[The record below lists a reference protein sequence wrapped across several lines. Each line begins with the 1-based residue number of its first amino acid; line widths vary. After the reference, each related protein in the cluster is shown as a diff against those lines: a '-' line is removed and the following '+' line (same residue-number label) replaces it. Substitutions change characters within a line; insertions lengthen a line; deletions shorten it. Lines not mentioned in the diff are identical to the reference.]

1 MRWIAPGQG
10 RRPVRS
16 VMLLPAAPRQDAP
29 LHSMTQKNISDAPS
43 DRPESATSR
52 PRRHRVLRW
61 VAGIVA
67 VLLALLVAVILF
79 ILYYDL
85 NRAKPWIEQKVSEA
99 TGRSF
104 SIAGPLSA
112 DWHWPQPLDTGW
124 RRWIPGVTVHA
135 EQLTLGNPA
144 DFVTPEA
151 PERAVAGL
159 PALPGRKALTT
170 PVPDAATDVTDPKA
184 AKAAAQS
191 APAKTGAGAA
201 SSQVAEGPRDPAM
214 MASIG
219 HASASLRL
227 WPLLARRLQID
238 ALALDEPDIVFARRE
253 DGKVNWQFER
263 REASENPWEFDVGEL
278 RIQQGWLGYVD
289 GPIDLAMRA
298 RLSTIDNAPADSPY
312 GLAFALTG
320 YYGKAKV
327 NGQGKAGPVLSLR
340 EQTLNYPL
348 QFAANAGSVAATA
361 EGILANPAKLA
372 GLDFDVTLKAA
383 SMADLYPLTGLV
395 LPNTPAFET
404 RGHLTGS
411 LEPQKAVWKYE
422 DFKGKVGRSDLAGSL
437 TYTSAKPR
445 ARLEGFMRSE
455 QLRLAD
461 LVPVLGTSEAKAER
475 AKATGG
481 KILPDNTFDIGRW
494 NAMDLDLKFDG
505 KKIISSDQLP
515 IDALSTHAVL
525 RDGVLRL
532 DPLRFDVARGK
543 FNTVV
548 SLDSNKKPLA
558 GEIRGTVAGL
568 KLSALFPKVEL
579 MEKSLGQVDGALA
592 LSAQGNS
599 VAKLL
604 GTSTGEFKLYVRNG
618 TLSATLLDLAG
629 LNVGSIVVAKLFGD
643 EREVQLQCA
652 VADFAVNKGVARARV
667 AKLATPEA
675 NVEMNGTID
684 MGRELFDLNI
694 KPESLKWKFF
704 SLRTPLNVTGPF
716 SQPKVR
722 PEIAPLALRAGAAV
736 AAVAIA
742 PVALA
747 LVPIT
752 VPAAEDDANCG
763 ALLAAGRAA
772 VQAGPKGASK
782 PARAK

>member
-1 MRWIAPGQG
+1 MNQN
-10 RRPVRS
+10 
-16 VMLLPAAPRQDAP
+16 D
-29 LHSMTQKNISDAPS
+29 TSDAPT
-43 DRPESATSR
+43 DQPESGKPKPT
-52 PRRHRVLRW
+52 RHRVLRW

-67 VLLALLVAVILF
+67 VLLALLVAIVLF
-79 ILYYDL
+79 IINYDL

-104 SIAGPLSA
+104 HIAGPLSA

-135 EQLTLGNPA
+135 EQLTLGNPV
-144 DFVTPEA
+144 DFATPEA
-151 PERAVAGL
+151 PARAAAGL
-159 PALPGRKALTT
+159 PALPARKALTV
-170 PVPDAATDVTDPKA
+170 PVPDAATDVTDPKDA
-184 AKAAAQS
+184 AKADPKRHPKPDAKPAVAQAEAKADTPPDAKPAA
-191 APAKTGAGAA
+191 ANTDKGVPASQTAAG
-201 SSQVAEGPRDPAM
+201 ERDPAM
-214 MASIG
+214 MASIA

-227 WPLLARRLQID
+227 WPLLTRHVQID

-263 REASENPWEFDVGEL
+263 REQSDNPWSFDVGQL
-278 RIQQGWLGYVD
+278 RIQQGWLGYLD

-320 YYGKAKV
+320 SYGKADV
-327 NGQGKAGPVLSLR
+327 TGQGKGGPVLSLR
-340 EQTLNYPL
+340 EREINYPL
-348 QFAANAGSVAATA
+348 QFAARAGSVAATA
-361 EGILANPAKLA
+361 EGILANPVKLE
-372 GLDFDVTLKAA
+372 GLDFDVTLKAN

-422 DFKGKVGRSDLAGSL
+422 EFRGKVGRSDLAGSL

-445 ARLEGFMRSE
+445 PRLEGFMRSE

-481 KILPDNTFDIGRW
+481 KILPDDTFDIGRW

-505 KKIISSDQLP
+505 KKIISSDKLP

-525 RDGVLRL
+525 KNGVLRL

-543 FNTVV
+543 FNTSVM
-548 SLDSNKKPLA
+548 LDSNKKPLA

-675 NVEMNGTID
+675 NVEVTGTID

-694 KPESLKWKFF
+694 KPEALKWKFF
-704 SLRTPLNVTGPF
+704 SLRTPLNVQGPF
-716 SQPKVR
+716 SSPKVR

-736 AAVAIA
+736 VAAAVA

-763 ALLAAGRAA
+763 RLLAAGRAA
-772 VQAGPKGASK
+772 VQAGPKGANK
-782 PARAK
+782 PARAQ

>member
-1 MRWIAPGQG
+1 
-10 RRPVRS
+10 
-16 VMLLPAAPRQDAP
+16 
-29 LHSMTQKNISDAPS
+29 MTQPNTPDTPS
-43 DRPESATSR
+43 DRPESAAPK

-79 ILYYDL
+79 IIYYDL

-112 DWHWPQPLDTGW
+112 EWHWPQPLDTGW
-124 RRWIPGVTVHA
+124 RHWIPGVTVHA
-135 EQLTLGNPA
+135 QQLELGHPV
-144 DFVTPEA
+144 DFTTPES
-151 PERAVAGL
+151 PERAATGL
-159 PALPGRKALTT
+159 PALPARKALTA

-184 AKAAAQS
+184 AARKPEATPAKPNATAKASDA
-191 APAKTGAGAA
+191 APANAPPQDA
-201 SSQVAEGPRDPAM
+201 RDPAM

-227 WPLLARRLQID
+227 WPLLARHVQID
-238 ALALDEPDIVFARRE
+238 TLALDEPDIVLARRK
-253 DGKVNWQFER
+253 DGKANWQFER
-263 REASENPWEFDVGEL
+263 REPSAKPWGFDVGEL

-289 GPIDLAMRA
+289 GIMDLAVLA
-298 RLSTIDNAPADSPY
+298 RLSSIDNAPADSPY
-312 GLAFALTG
+312 GLAFSLTG
-320 YYGKAKV
+320 NYGKAKV
-327 NGQGKAGPVLSLR
+327 DGQGKGGPVLSLR
-340 EQTLNYPL
+340 EQELNYPL
-348 QFAANAGSVAATA
+348 QFAARAGTVAATA
-361 EGILANPAKLA
+361 EGILANPVKLS
-372 GLDFDVTLKAA
+372 GLDFDVTLKAG

-411 LEPQKAVWKYE
+411 LEPEKAVWKYE

-437 TYTSAKPR
+437 TYTSGKPR

-481 KILPDNTFDIGRW
+481 KILPDETFDIGRW
-494 NAMDLDLKFDG
+494 NSMDLDLKFDG
-505 KKIISSDQLP
+505 KKIISSDKLP

-525 RDGVLRL
+525 KNGVLRL
-532 DPLRFDVARGK
+532 DPLRFDVAKGK

-548 SLDSNKKPLA
+548 ALDSNKKPLQ

-579 MEKSLGQVDGALA
+579 MQKSLGQMDGALA

-604 GTSTGEFKLYVRNG
+604 GI
-618 TLSATLLDLAG
+618 ATAR
-629 LNVGSIVVAKLFGD
+629 SSSM
-643 EREVQLQCA
+643 CA
-652 VADFAVNKGVARARV
+652 TAR
-667 AKLATPEA
+667 
-675 NVEMNGTID
+675 
-684 MGRELFDLNI
+684 
-694 KPESLKWKFF
+694 
-704 SLRTPLNVTGPF
+704 
-716 SQPKVR
+716 
-722 PEIAPLALRAGAAV
+722 
-736 AAVAIA
+736 
-742 PVALA
+742 
-747 LVPIT
+747 
-752 VPAAEDDANCG
+752 
-763 ALLAAGRAA
+763 
-772 VQAGPKGASK
+772 
-782 PARAK
+782 

>member
-1 MRWIAPGQG
+1 
-10 RRPVRS
+10 
-16 VMLLPAAPRQDAP
+16 
-29 LHSMTQKNISDAPS
+29 MTQQNTPDTSPT
-43 DRPESATSR
+43 RPDPATPK

-67 VLLALLVAVILF
+67 VLLALLVALILF
-79 ILYYDL
+79 IVYFDL
-85 NRAKPWIEQKVSEA
+85 NRAKPWIEQKVSEG

-104 SIAGPLSA
+104 SISGPLSA

-135 EQLTLGNPA
+135 EQLELGNPV
-144 DFVTPEA
+144 DFTTPEA
-151 PERAVAGL
+151 PASAATGL
-159 PALPGRKALTT
+159 PALPGRKGLGM
-170 PVPDAATDVTDPKA
+170 PVPGAQGEAADAKATPGKPDGAPQKVTTS
-184 AKAAAQS
+184 AKAADA
-191 APAKTGAGAA
+191 APANEAA
-201 SSQVAEGPRDPAM
+201 DAARDPAT

-227 WPLLARRLQID
+227 WPLLARSIQID
-238 ALALDEPDIVFARRE
+238 TLVLDEPDIVLARRK
-253 DGKVNWQFER
+253 DGKANWQFER
-263 REASENPWEFDVGEL
+263 REPSAQPWEFDLGEL
-278 RIQQGWLGYVD
+278 RIQHGWLGYVD
-289 GPIDLAMRA
+289 GTMDLAIRA
-298 RLSTIDNAPADSPY
+298 RLASIDNAPADSPY
-312 GLAFALTG
+312 GLGFAVTG
-320 YYGKAKV
+320 RYGKAQV
-327 NGQGKAGPVLSLR
+327 TGQGKAGPVLSLR
-340 EQTLNYPL
+340 EQKVDYPL
-348 QFAANAGSVAATA
+348 QLSARAGSVTASA
-361 EGILANPAKLA
+361 EGILANPSKLS
-372 GLDFDVTLKAA
+372 GLDFDVALKAA

-422 DFKGKVGRSDLAGSL
+422 QFKGKVGRSDLAGSL

-445 ARLEGFMRSE
+445 PRLEGFMRSE

-461 LVPVLGTSEAKAER
+461 LVPVLGTSEAKAQR

-481 KILPDNTFDIGRW
+481 KILPDETFDIGRW

-505 KKIISSDQLP
+505 KHIVGSDKLP

-525 RDGVLRL
+525 KNGVLRL
-532 DPLRFDVARGK
+532 DPLRFDVAKGK
-543 FNTVV
+543 FNTVLV
-548 SLDSNKKPLA
+548 LDSNKKPLQ

-568 KLSALFPKVEL
+568 KLSALFPKVAL
-579 MEKSLGQVDGALA
+579 MEKSLGQMDGAVA
-592 LSAQGNS
+592 LTAQGNS

-618 TLSATLLDLAG
+618 TLSAELLDLAA
-629 LNVGSIVVAKLFGD
+629 LNVGSVVVAKLFGD
-643 EREVQLQCA
+643 DREVQLQCA
-652 VADFAVNKGVARARV
+652 VADFAVNQGVARARV

-675 NVEMNGTID
+675 NVEMTGTID
-684 MGRELFDLNI
+684 LGRELFDLNI

-704 SLRTPLNVTGPF
+704 SLRTPLYVRGPF

-736 AAVAIA
+736 VAAAIA

-747 LVPIT
+747 LLPIT

-763 ALLAAGRAA
+763 ALLAAGRAQ
-772 VQAGPKGASK
+772 VQAGPKGANK

>member
-1 MRWIAPGQG
+1 MNQNSP
-10 RRPVRS
+10 
-16 VMLLPAAPRQDAP
+16 
-29 LHSMTQKNISDAPS
+29 SDAPTT
-43 DRPESATSR
+43 DHPESGTPK

-61 VAGIVA
+61 AAGIVA
-67 VLLALLVAVILF
+67 VLLALLVAIILF
-79 ILYYDL
+79 IINYDL
-85 NRAKPWIEQKVSEA
+85 NRVKPWIEQKVSEA

-135 EQLTLGNPA
+135 EQLTLGNPV
-144 DFVTPEA
+144 DFATPEA
-151 PERAVAGL
+151 PARAVSGL
-159 PALPGRKALTT
+159 PALPARQSLTV
-170 PVPDAATDVTDPKA
+170 PVPDAATDVTSAKADAKPPA
-184 AKAAAQS
+184 AKTAGKADTQPDAKPAAANADQGV
-191 APAKTGAGAA
+191 PAKQAAAGA
-201 SSQVAEGPRDPAM
+201 RDPAM
-214 MASIG
+214 MASIA

-227 WPLLARRLQID
+227 WPLLARHVQID
-238 ALALDEPDIVFARRE
+238 SLALDEPDIVFARRE

-263 REASENPWEFDVGEL
+263 REKSDNPWGFDVGEL
-278 RIQQGWLGYVD
+278 RIRQGWLGYLD

-298 RLSTIDNAPADSPY
+298 RLATIDNAPADSPY

-320 YYGKAKV
+320 SYGKADV
-327 NGQGKAGPVLSLR
+327 TGQGKAGPVLSLR
-340 EQTLNYPL
+340 EQEINYPL
-348 QFAANAGSVAATA
+348 QFSARAGSVAATA
-361 EGILANPAKLA
+361 EGILANPVKLS

-445 ARLEGFMRSE
+445 PRLEGFMRSE

-481 KILPDNTFDIGRW
+481 KILPDNTFEIGRW

-505 KKIISSDQLP
+505 KKIISSDKLP

-525 RDGVLRL
+525 KNGVLRL

-543 FNTVV
+543 FDTVV
-548 SLDSNKKPLA
+548 MLDSNKKPLA
-558 GEIRGTVAGL
+558 GDIRGTVAGL

-592 LSAQGNS
+592 LNAQGNS

-618 TLSATLLDLAG
+618 TLSAELLDLAG
-629 LNVGSIVVAKLFGD
+629 LNVGSIVVAKLFGN

-675 NVEMNGTID
+675 NVEMTGTID

-694 KPESLKWKFF
+694 KPEALKWKFF
-704 SLRTPLNVTGPF
+704 SLRTPLNVVGPF

-722 PEIAPLALRAGAAV
+722 PEVGPLALRAGAAV
-736 AAVAIA
+736 AAAAIA

-763 ALLAAGRAA
+763 RLLAAGRAA
-772 VQAGPKGASK
+772 VQAGPKGANK
-782 PARAK
+782 PARAQ